1 MYLAIDIGGTYT
13 KYGYYQSSGICLQK
27 NMIPTVKTNKET
39 FYHALKTLITKEVEG
54 IAISMKQ
61 IFVKNFPV

>member
-13 KYGYYQSSGICLQK
+13 KYGYYQSNGICLQK

-39 FYHALKTLITKEVEG
+39 LDVYKRQT
-54 IAISMKQ
+54 
-61 IFVKNFPV
+61 